1 MIRSVKIENYKI
13 HKNLR
18 LELGNL
24 TVLTGINS
32 SGKSSVLQALLLLR
46 QSYLQG
52 TLNEG
57 LMLNGDL
64 LAVGLGKDAL
74 FQDAEDDHI
83 SFNVQTDNG
92 GFTWTWKADDLS
104 LNKDFLTLFGYPMED
119 NWKDCSL
126 FTNNFQYIS
135 AARQE
140 PSESYPLNT
149 NMVELRKQLSQRFG
163 KCDLVAHY
171 LHYYGVEKKL
181 QVNKDLLHSEGEYT
195 DLLSQV
201 SAWEQVISPD
211 VKVIPSKGEKN
222 YSLKY
227 AYQIKGDTTPAYSAT
242 NVGYGLS
249 YALPLVVALLSAE
262 KGSLILVENPEAHL
276 HESAQSELGI
286 LIARA
291 AQAGVQVLV
300 ETHSNHILNGILV
313 ASKRFE
319 SGHSGIDRNL
329 VRIYYMKRHE
339 GGSYSD
345 KEDIKI
351 EGDGKIDHQPN
362 GFFNR
367 QDTDMAYL
375 LGF

>member
-1 MIRSVKIENYKI
+1 MIRSVKVDNYKI
-13 HKNLR
+13 HKNLKLD
-18 LELGNL
+18 LENL

-32 SGKSSVLQALLLLR
+32 SGKSSVLQAFLLLR
-46 QSYLQG
+46 QSFMQG

-64 LAVGLGKDAL
+64 LSVGLGKDAL
-74 FQDAEDDHI
+74 SQMSDDDHI
-83 SFNVQTDNG
+83 SFKIHTEKGD
-92 GFTWTWKADDLS
+92 FSWAWKADDLA
-104 LNKDFLTLFGYPMED
+104 LNKDFLTLFGYPMD
-119 NWKDCSL
+119 DTWKDCSL
-126 FTNNFQYIS
+126 FTNKFQYIS
-135 AARQE
+135 AARLE

-149 NMVELRKQLSQRFG
+149 NMVESKKQLSQRYG
-163 KCDLVAHY
+163 KCELVAHY

-181 QVNKDLLHSEGEYT
+181 QVNNGLLHAEGEPT

-211 VKVIPSKGEKN
+211 VKVIPGKGEKN

-227 AYQIKGDTTPAYSAT
+227 AYQVNGDTTPAFTAT

-249 YALPLVVALLSAE
+249 YALPIVVALLSAE
-262 KGSLILVENPEAHL
+262 PGSLILVENPEAHL

-291 AQAGVQVLV
+291 AQTGVQVVV
-300 ETHSNHILNGILV
+300 ETHSNHILNGILI

-319 SGHSGIDRNL
+319 NGLSGIDKNL
-329 VRIYYMKRHE
+329 VRIYYLKRHE
-339 GGSYSD
+339 SGCCSD
-345 KEDIKI
+345 NEEIKI
-351 EGDGKIDHQPN
+351 VGDGKIDHQPT

-367 QDTDMAYL
+367 QDIDMAYL